1 MSINIIYSFLLI
13 IFTVPHLEE
22 PSCFQPF
29 LARRRIWKRD
39 DQSAIRSYWML
50 LTTWGPRGAQ
60 RKLRFIWAWKHEGIL
75 MGFGYAEYRLP
86 RNLAGFEPVT
96 ICFQHCFKMPRDVLG
111 GGSNEKSLCWTQTC
125 PSWFGFQLPTAGRDR
140 VPRLLPFQ
148 LQLEAG
154 ASQKMDPCYG
164 PNLVYLVWAVWTY
177 CPYPVDCLMCVM
189 SQDIPLGHG
198 MSVARD
204 WVPQRFNG
212 LGQLLSKLYTRK
224 CFFVW

>member
-1 MSINIIYSFLLI
+1 MSINIIYSFLLL

-29 LARRRIWKRD
+29 LARRLIWKRD
-39 DQSAIRSYWML
+39 DQHLSSAIRSYLML
-50 LTTWGPRGAQ
+50 LTWGPRGGQ

-125 PSWFGFQLPTAGRDR
+125 PSWFCFQLPTTSSVIRFWTGRNR
-140 VPRLLPFQ
+140 VSRLLPFQ
-148 LQLEAG
+148 LNYSLKLGLPKKWIHAMAQIWYGQSEHIVHIQLIAWC
-154 ASQKMDPCYG
+154 ALCPRTF
-164 PNLVYLVWAVWTY
+164 LWATAYL
-177 CPYPVDCLMCVM
+177 
-189 SQDIPLGHG
+189 
-198 MSVARD
+198 
-204 WVPQRFNG
+204 
-212 LGQLLSKLYTRK
+212 
-224 CFFVW
+224 